1 MAGGKQTD
9 FSHSRIARRLLPCT
23 GLSNRRA
30 DRLLPDRPADL
41 PHAAHEG
48 HIGALSFRRSV
59 QFVGTQA
66 ENMRDAGRKGRLRRS
81 PETNGRAKL
90 SYSAADFIRTNY
102 RWGHPEFGGKAL
114 AERFH
119 VSPSAIS
126 VVVRRKS
133 WAALK

>member
-1 MAGGKQTD
+1 M
-9 FSHSRIARRLLPCT
+9 
-23 GLSNRRA
+23 SNRRLA
-30 DRLLPDRPADL
+30 LPLLPERGAT

-59 QFVGTQA
+59 QFSAALLIGRNPDHLFVGTQA